1 MEIELISI
9 SFRADLYDVKEE
21 FARILHSDNF
31 RLITRNNGQE
41 FRPLNFHIVLGRLES
56 GRHDGTG
63 ILTLPNKKL
72 GQVLLQLAIDNKDFP
87 CVNSRRIRMRESE
100 RKPNKG
106 RVETLRKLPYQDPSI
121 DRERDNILF
130 ELSVSWRIDKLQL
143 GVWISR
149 PTPHRG
155 TGCQGVFA
163 VEWEKDYT
171 AAGNAQVEFK
181 YDRKSL
187 RLRLGDPFSDDET
200 HYVVIK
206 YSNIQHFWVGYEFK
220 PYICFDLLTPPIF
233 ESQWTNQT
241 QTGVAFLD
249 TRKIRRRVSSLDE
262 HHRSIGPYAYQIRV
276 SLYAVND
283 LEDFIRACDVAGLR
297 TPEMAVITSERHDFF
312 SQKMLLEVRK
322 SFKAFREL
330 PWTVVFQIESF
341 LYNGLLTTVQLLNG
355 LLPELVKM
363 AQPYKDTIGTLLRD
377 FSRTL
382 ATEVYNCITATDVA
396 RHFKQFCHNWLR
408 FGGFLESATV
418 TSRNDEL
425 EGLMACHHVTFT
437 PTRMLLE
444 GPYDIQS
451 NRILRRYSSFHDHFL
466 RVDFRDEDRLQ
477 FRWEHQLD
485 GTTLL
490 EQRVGQTLKNGFDL
504 GGRHF
509 EFLAYSTSALREHS
523 VWFVSP
529 FLHPEHGL
537 VNAAS
542 IRREIGDL
550 TAELAYPAKFGARLA
565 LAFSGTNPSVK
576 ISRDQWAEIP
586 DLGSDPY
593 LHTDGIGT
601 ISRQLGGLIWSE
613 ECRLNPHLKQYAEPS
628 AYQIRFLSF
637 KGVVVVDDNLKGIKM
652 NLRPSMRK
660 FTSHDVE
667 TADIE
672 IAKAFCGPS
681 SLYLNRPLVM
691 ILEDREVKKDVFLEL
706 LDSAITDVHLTR
718 KSVTHFVTVMK
729 SHGLGSTFGVSSLL
743 QKLSVYGLDLNP
755 RNPARN
761 LRNPFIDNLIGSTI
775 SSVLRDIQYRCRI
788 PVPKSYT
795 LVGVADEG
803 PAYIERGEYRE
814 DEVFTLGEGDV
825 FVCIQENANS
835 EPIYLERRCLNLYA
849 IGKPPP
855 EKICAFRNLVNVIV
869 FPCKG
874 KRSLASCLSGGDLD
888 GDIFNICQYQP
899 LFGSIHDFPAE
910 FPAPPKWE
918 IELSDLEEFDQETGQ
933 TKVDPEKIVPFVC
946 DFVVK
951 YINSDVMGV
960 LADEHLI
967 RADQSADGVRDPGC
981 LLLAKLCSQAVDYP
995 KNGMEV
1001 DISRLPPK
1009 LIPFKPDWKKNEAED
1024 EHRTDFYRSERAVGE
1039 IFRRV
1044 EKVASCTDFDDRGE
1058 SSYIQVSEHPVYKAL
1073 KSTVD
1078 AKLRDSRVR
1087 QTTEEEVRRIFRH
1100 YYNELQYICA
1110 THTLTDQVDS
1120 KLKEEEVVIGTILA
1134 RCSRHRWRTERIYR
1148 MRVHASNLVKE
1159 IREQFIPEKLQTMT
1173 KVEATQALEFAWTSW
1188 KLITDKLTTEDAR
1201 RNPFGLNSFSII
1213 ALNTVLECLEY
1224 LNN

>member
-1 MEIELISI
+1 MEIELINI

-31 RLITRNNGQE
+31 RLITRNNEQE
-41 FRPLNFHIVLGRLES
+41 FRPLNFHIVLGRLGS

-63 ILTLPNKKL
+63 TLTLPSKKL
-72 GQVLLQLAIDNKDFP
+72 GQVLLQLAIDNRDFP
-87 CVNSRRIRMRESE
+87 CVNSRRIRMRGSE

-106 RVETLRKLPYQDPSI
+106 NLVETLRKLPYQDPSI
-121 DRERDNILF
+121 DRERDNIRF
-130 ELSVSWRIDKLQL
+130 ELNVSWRIDKLQL

-149 PTPHRG
+149 PIPHRG

-200 HYVVIK
+200 HYVVIR
-206 YSNIQHFWVGYEFK
+206 YSNIQHLWVGYEFK
-220 PYICFDLLTPPIF
+220 PYICLDLLTPPIF

-241 QTGVAFLD
+241 QTGIAFID
-249 TRKIRRRVSSLDE
+249 TRKIRRRVGALDE
-262 HHRSIGPYAYQIRV
+262 HHRSIGPYAYQVRV
-276 SLYAVND
+276 SLYAIND

-297 TPEMAVITSERHDFF
+297 TPEKAAIISERHNFF
-312 SQKMLLEVRK
+312 SRKMLLEVRK

-341 LYNGLLTTVQLLNG
+341 LYNGLLSTVQLLDG
-355 LLPELVKM
+355 LLPELVKV
-363 AQPYKDTIGTLLRD
+363 AESYKDIIGTLLRD
-377 FSRTL
+377 FSRML
-382 ATEVYNCITATDVA
+382 ATGVYNYTTPTDVA
-396 RHFKQFCHNWLR
+396 RHFKQFCNDRLR
-408 FGGFLESATV
+408 FRGFLESATV
-418 TSRNDEL
+418 TSSNDEL

-444 GPYDIQS
+444 GPYVIQS
-451 NRILRRYSSFHDHFL
+451 NRVLRRYSCFHDHFL
-466 RVDFRDEDRLQ
+466 RVDFRDEDHLQ

-490 EQRVGQTLKNGFDL
+490 EQRVGETLKNGFGL

-550 TAELAYPAKFGARLA
+550 TAELAYPAKFGARMA

-576 ISRDQWAEIP
+576 ISRDQWTEIP

-613 ECRLNPHLKQYAEPS
+613 ECRLKPGLRQYAEPS
-628 AYQIRFLSF
+628 AYQIRFLGF
-637 KGVVVVDDNLKGIKM
+637 KGVVVIDDNLEGIKM

-672 IAKAFCGPS
+672 IANAFCSPS

-691 ILEDREVKKDVFLEL
+691 ILEDREVKKEVFLEL
-706 LDSAITDVHLTR
+706 LDSAMADVHLTR
-718 KSVTHFVTVMK
+718 ESVTHFVNVMK
-729 SHGLGSTFGVSSLL
+729 SHGLGSTFSLNSLL

-795 LVGVADEG
+795 LNV
-803 PAYIERGEYRE
+803 
-814 DEVFTLGEGDV
+814 
-825 FVCIQENANS
+825 
-835 EPIYLERRCLNLYA
+835 YA

-855 EKICAFRNLVNVIV
+855 DKICAFRNLVNVIV
-869 FPCKG
+869 FPSKG

-918 IELSDLEEFDQETGQ
+918 IELGDLEEFDQETGR

-1009 LIPFKPDWKKNEAED
+1009 LIPFKPDWKKNEAGD

-1044 EKVASCTDFDDRGE
+1044 EKVASCADLDDRGE
-1058 SSYIQVSEHPVYKAL
+1058 SSYLQVSEHPVYKAL

-1078 AKLRDSRVR
+1078 AKLRDSCVR
-1087 QTTEEEVRRIFRH
+1087 QTTEEEVRIIFRH

-1110 THTLTDQVDS
+1110 THTLTDHVDS

-1173 KVEATQALEFAWTSW
+1173 KVQATQALEVAWTSW
-1188 KLITDKLTTEDAR
+1188 KLITDKLTTADAR

-1213 ALNTVLECLEY
+1213 ALNAVLECLEY

>member
-1 MEIELISI
+1 MEIELINI

-41 FRPLNFHIVLGRLES
+41 FRPLNFHIVLRRLEN

-63 ILTLPNKKL
+63 TLTLPNKRL

-121 DRERDNILF
+121 DRERDNILIQ
-130 ELSVSWRIDKLQL
+130 LSVSWRIDKLQL

-155 TGCQGVFA
+155 TGRQGVFA

-171 AAGNAQVEFK
+171 VAGNAQVEFK

-200 HYVVIK
+200 HFVVIK
-206 YSNIQHFWVGYEFK
+206 YSNIQHLWVGYDFR

-241 QTGVAFLD
+241 QTGIAFID
-249 TRKIRRRVSSLDE
+249 TRKIRRRVGSLDE
-262 HHRSIGPYAYQIRV
+262 HHHSIGPYAYQVRV

-297 TPEMAVITSERHDFF
+297 TPEMAGIISERHNFF

-322 SFKAFREL
+322 SFKAFQDL

-341 LYNGLLTTVQLLNG
+341 LHNGLLTTVQLLDG

-363 AQPYKDTIGTLLRD
+363 AKPYKDIIG
-377 FSRTL
+377 
-382 ATEVYNCITATDVA
+382 ATDVA
-396 RHFKQFCHNWLR
+396 KQFKQFCHVRQR
-408 FGGFLESATV
+408 FGGFLESTIV
-418 TSRNDEL
+418 TRRNNEL

-451 NRILRRYSSFHDHFL
+451 NRILRRYSGFHDHFL

-490 EQRVGQTLKNGFDL
+490 EQRVGETLKNGFDL

-529 FLHPEHGL
+529 FLLPEHGL

-565 LAFSGTNPSVK
+565 LALSGTNPSVK

-586 DLGSDPY
+586 DVGSQPY

-601 ISRQLGGLIWSE
+601 ISRQLGELIWSE
-613 ECRLNPHLKQYAEPS
+613 ECRLNPHLRQYAEPS
-628 AYQIRFLSF
+628 AYLFRFLGF
-637 KGVVVVDDNLKGIKM
+637 KGVVVIDDNLKGIKM

-660 FTSHDVE
+660 FTSHNVE
-667 TADIE
+667 IADIE

-691 ILEDREVKKDVFLEL
+691 ILEDRGVKKDVFLEL
-706 LDSAITDVHLTR
+706 LDSAIADVHLTR
-718 KSVTHFVTVMK
+718 ESVTHFVTVMK
-729 SHGLGSTFGVSSLL
+729 SHGLGSTFGVNSLL

-761 LRNPFIDNLIGSTI
+761 LRNPFIDKLIGSTI
-775 SSVLRDIQYRCRI
+775 SSVLRDVQYRCRI
-788 PVPKSYT
+788 PVPKGYT
-795 LVGVADEG
+795 LTMLDFQKSD
-803 PAYIERGEYRE
+803 YISWRFIE
-814 DEVFTLGEGDV
+814 L
-825 FVCIQENANS
+825 
-835 EPIYLERRCLNLYA
+835 
-849 IGKPPP
+849 
-855 EKICAFRNLVNVIV
+855 
-869 FPCKG
+869 FPSKG

-910 FPAPPKWE
+910 FPPPPKWE
-918 IELSDLEEFDQETGQ
+918 IELGDLEEFDQETGR

-981 LLLAKLCSQAVDYP
+981 LLLAELCSQAVDYP

-1001 DISRLPPK
+1001 DISHLPPK

-1044 EKVASCTDFDDRGE
+1044 EKVASCTDFGDRGE
-1058 SSYIQVSEHPVYKAL
+1058 SSYLRVSEHPIYKAL

-1078 AKLRDSRVR
+1078 AKLRNACVR
-1087 QTTEEEVRRIFRH
+1087 QTTEEDVRRIFRY

-1110 THTLTDQVDS
+1110 THTLTDHVDS

-1173 KVEATQALEFAWTSW
+1173 KLQATQALEFAWTSW

-1213 ALNTVLECLEY
+1213 ALNAVLECLEY
-1224 LNN
+1224 LNNRRNQSVM